1 MMRRFLPILIAMGC
15 AVSLSAATDPSEQFL
30 KAYQSFQQG
39 EKAERD
45 GNTTEALSRYR
56 FAESLLVEISN
67 NDPSWQKAVVE
78 YRLKKTRDGVAR
90 LDGGGDASAVPSPT
104 AAHED
109 LSPTTSPA
117 LENPRGPSIT
127 IVPPSDSPPSS
138 GGGSTAEVR
147 RLRKQLQDLKADLQ
161 EAREALTS
169 QKNRAQDLGSVKWIE
184 ERTRLEKD
192 LQKARN
198 DVADLSDRLRKR
210 DSWEKDLRDLQHKL
224 DDAVADK
231 TATEEIYQQN
241 ERKAAENAAALTA
254 QLQEARR
261 KVELGTDSRRK
272 LEELARDLEKERLNA
287 ASLQEKLGQTEQE
300 ARESSTRNIQLQQ
313 EIGQVTAKLA
323 EARKKSEELEPLKT
337 RIKDLQSQVD
347 SGRTARQS
355 SEKRE
360 SSLRA
365 DLMALEEDRAR
376 LSDQAARLSEAAR
389 EASKVKGLQG
399 EAEDLRKTVAGL
411 QSQLETA
418 KGETAS
424 QRTLAETS
432 EKSAK
437 ETAEK
442 LAASIAAADADR
454 TVLQEDR
461 RRLFA
466 KLQEAAKVAGE
477 QGKRA
482 ETLAARASDEEKLRT
497 SLEENRKAL
506 EKAEANLVVN
516 EKKAADERKQAL
528 AKAEA
533 AEAAKAE
540 IEKQNA
546 ALQNQL
552 KEAMAR
558 VASLIEKGSD
568 ATALKEQ
575 LRYLQDQVDK
585 GTKDY
590 AEAKNQLAEMSKA
603 RPELEKAV
611 QEKEKA
617 LADARGEA
625 ARLRGEL
632 DDSKKKVAS
641 LQQQAAS
648 NDDRLKKL
656 QDQLAQVTG
665 APEGKTAEEN
675 TLLRGIV
682 LRQVKDEARK
692 AQARRLMAEEMKRLG
707 VQSQTLAEQIDVLAA
722 PSSALTPQE
731 RALFKEGQL
740 EISDTGDEKMSASVA
755 IPISSLKPKG
765 GQGVQEGSG
774 SATTAGLDV
783 SPEASLPGSGK
794 EPNKF
799 KGYLSKAKEEFE
811 KQDYLKAEESFRE
824 ALKISPDDYFALSNL
839 GVVEF
844 QLGKLKEAEGI
855 LQKAVK
861 RSTDSS
867 FALTT
872 IGIVFYRQDRLED
885 AEKALRKAVTVN
897 QQDFTAHNYLGIV
910 LAASGKGKAGES
922 EIMKAIEINPQYA
935 DAHFNLAV
943 IYATGKPPAKMM
955 AKKHYSKAIELG
967 APPDASLEALVQ

>member
-1 MMRRFLPILIAMGC
+1 MLRRFLPFLIAMGC
-15 AVSLSAATDPSEQFL
+15 AVSLDAATDPSEQFL
-30 KAYQSFQQG
+30 KAYQAYQQA

-56 FAESLLVEISN
+56 FAESLLVGISN

-78 YRLKKTRDGVAR
+78 YRLKKTRDGVSR
-90 LDGGGDASAVPSPT
+90 LDGGGETTPVVPTPTLGEQSSESSRPSATAS
-104 AAHED
+104 
-109 LSPTTSPA
+109 
-117 LENPRGPSIT
+117 ENPPGPSIT
-127 IVPPSDSPPSS
+127 IVPPSQSSPSGNIGSS
-138 GGGSTAEVR
+138 AELR
-147 RLRKQLQDLKADLQ
+147 RLKKQIQDLRADLQ

-169 QKNRAQDLGSVKWIE
+169 QKNRTQDLGSVKWIE

-192 LQKARN
+192 LQQANNELAGLK
-198 DVADLSDRLRKR
+198 DQLRKR
-210 DSWEKDLRDLQHKL
+210 DSWENDLRDLQHKL

-300 ARESSTRNIQLQQ
+300 ARESSARNIELQQ
-313 EIGQVTAKLA
+313 EIGQITAKLA
-323 EARKKSEELEPLKT
+323 EARKTAGELEPLKA
-337 RIKDLQSQVD
+337 KVMVLQSQVEE
-347 SGRTARQS
+347 GRTARQS
-355 SEKRE
+355 AEKKE
-360 SSLRA
+360 TSLRA

-376 LSDQAARLSEAAR
+376 LADQAQKLGEAAK

-399 EAEDLRKTVAGL
+399 EADDLRKTVADL
-411 QSQLETA
+411 QTQLETS
-418 KGETAS
+418 KRETAS
-424 QRTLAETS
+424 QRTQAETS
-432 EKSAK
+432 EKAAK
-437 ETAEK
+437 ETAAK
-442 LAASIAAADADR
+442 LAASVAAADADR

-466 KLQEAAKVAGE
+466 KLEEAAKAGGE

-482 ETLAARASDEEKLRT
+482 EALSADANKLRAS
-497 SLEENRKAL
+497 LEQNAKAL
-506 EKAEANLVVN
+506 EKAEANLLEN
-516 EKKAADERKQAL
+516 EKKAGEERKQTL
-528 AKAEA
+528 ARAEE
-533 AEAAKAE
+533 AENRMQE

-546 ALQNQL
+546 SLQGQL
-552 KEAMAR
+552 KEAMSR
-558 VASLIEKGSD
+558 VAAMIEKGSD
-568 ATALKEQ
+568 STALKEQ

-585 GTKDY
+585 GAKDY
-590 AEAKNQLAEMSKA
+590 ADAKSQLAEMSKT

-617 LADARGEA
+617 LAEAKGEA
-625 ARLRGEL
+625 TRLRAEL
-632 DDSKKKVAS
+632 DDSKKNVAS
-641 LQQQAAS
+641 LQQAAAA

-656 QDQLAQVTG
+656 QDQLARVTA
-665 APEGKTAEEN
+665 APEGKSTEEN
-675 TLLRGIV
+675 SLLRGIV

-707 VQSQTLAEQIDVLAA
+707 IQSQTISAQIDVLSS
-722 PSSALTPQE
+722 PSVALTPQE

-740 EISDTGDEKMSASVA
+740 EIVDTGDDKMSASVA
-755 IPISSLKPKG
+755 MPISSLKPKDG
-765 GQGVQEGSG
+765 QEGSG
-774 SATTAGLDV
+774 TATAGT
-783 SPEASLPGSGK
+783 EASQGSSPTATAKGASNFK
-794 EPNKF
+794 EC
-799 KGYLSKAKEEFE
+799 LAKAKEEFE
-811 KQDYLKAEESFRE
+811 RQDYLKAEESFRE
-824 ALKISPDDYFALSNL
+824 ALKYSPDDYFALSNL

-844 QLGKLKEAEGI
+844 QLGKLKEAESI
-855 LQKAVK
+855 LQKAIK

-872 IGIVFYRQDRLED
+872 LGIVLYRQDRLED
-885 AEKALRKAVTVN
+885 SEKVLRKAVAAN